1 MTTGKAV
8 VRIKTKKKE
17 GGEGKKYSKKEMS
30 ERKTQKRKKWLW
42 QLSFRDLPQGTESA
56 TTHTHTTKHTQK
68 ALRLIHTLR
77 KSRITIGGWQ
87 KSIMTHP
94 LTKNGLWSRTV
105 LSAHTWLHTNT
116 QTDCWRI
123 TPLSALT
130 TLSLQELQRERE
142 RRRGCERRTARELQQ
157 QELMK

>member
-1 MTTGKAV
+1 M
-8 VRIKTKKKE
+8 KE
-17 GGEGKKYSKKEMS
+17 
-30 ERKTQKRKKWLW
+30 RNTVRKKWARERHKKEKNDFDSWASGIYPKVLS
-42 QLSFRDLPQGTESA
+42 QLPNTHT
-56 TTHTHTTKHTQK
+56 TTHTQHTTKHTQK

-116 QTDCWRI
+116 QTECWRI
-123 TPLSALT
+123 APPSALT